1 MKQWADRQHWPA
13 TLRWQVEGLHLK
25 SAAQFEQAADFIDAA
40 VAADARA
47 VKPELHRE

>member
-13 TLRWQVEGLHLK
+13 TLRWQVEGLHMM
-25 SAAQFEQAADFIDAA
+25 SSEQFEHAADFIDAA
-40 VAADARA
+40 VAAGARA